1 MSPRLSQRSL
11 GALLEAL
18 CLDYD
23 RRRIAIAQGRLSRR
37 VLHEYRYLNDRILY
51 AAYSVTGDTSLSHI
65 YIREIGER
73 IGYAY
78 TELEGVSEITYKRRK
93 ALIRRR
99 ILEELRLLDPE
110 DATPLC

>member
-1 MSPRLSQRSL
+1 MSPRLGQKSL
-11 GALLEAL
+11 SVLLEAL

-23 RRRIAIAQGRLSRR
+23 RRRIAIAQGKLSRR

-51 AAYSVTGDTSLSHI
+51 AAYSVTADTETAQI
-65 YIREIGER
+65 YIREIGAR

-78 TELEGVSEITYKRRK
+78 TELEQISEITYKRRK

-99 ILEELRLLDPE
+99 ILEELRLLDE
-110 DATPLC
+110 ADSAAFL

>member
-1 MSPRLSQRSL
+1 MSPRLSQKSL
-11 GALLEAL
+11 SAVLEAL

-23 RRRIAIAQGRLSRR
+23 RRRLAIAQGRLSRR

-51 AAYSVTGDTSLSHI
+51 AAFSVTGDIELSHV

-78 TELEGVSEITYKRRK
+78 TVLEEVSEITYKRRK

-110 DATPLC
+110 DTEAFL

>member
-1 MSPRLSQRSL
+1 MSPRLGQKSL

-51 AAYSVTGDTSLSHI
+51 AAFSVTGDLDTAHI
-65 YIREIGER
+65 
-73 IGYAY
+73 
-78 TELEGVSEITYKRRK
+78 S
-93 ALIRRR
+93 
-99 ILEELRLLDPE
+99 
-110 DATPLC
+110 